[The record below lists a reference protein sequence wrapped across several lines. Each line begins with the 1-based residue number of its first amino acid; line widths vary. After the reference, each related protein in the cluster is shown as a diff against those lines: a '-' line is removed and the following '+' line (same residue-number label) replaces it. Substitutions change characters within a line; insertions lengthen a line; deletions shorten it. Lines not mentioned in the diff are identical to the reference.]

1 MLGSARKNV
10 AMALRVVDGG
20 AMETTI
26 AMVVW
31 IGGDWQMVSLVWV
44 PWFVKL
50 SSYIWIKP

>member
-31 IGGDWQMVSLVWV
+31 LGGDWQMVSLVWV

-50 SSYIWIKP
+50 SSYI